1 MNALTPQQAVSLL
14 ADQLQSNQI
23 DWNLLGSILESNP
36 RAFLPRRF
44 FLLGCSIL
52 YFACKSEAPLS
63 VVELIVLLHPE
74 TIKEKNI
81 DGDLPLHVACRNKQ
95 KLKVIQFL
103 VQQHPNALLEKDI
116 DGCLPLHLA
125 CETKQSLKVTQLL
138 VQQHLTR
145 SWKRTSMAGSLCT
158 QHVEMNSRSK

>member
-81 DGDLPLHVACRNKQ
+81 DGDLPLHVACVCKQ
-95 KLKVIQFL
+95 PLKIFQWL
-103 VQQHPNALLEKDI
+103 VQEHKDALKEKNI
-116 DGCLPLHLA
+116 DGYLPIHFA
-125 CETKQSLKVTQLL
+125 C
-138 VQQHLTR
+138 
-145 SWKRTSMAGSLCT
+145 
-158 QHVEMNSRSK
+158 